1 MSQGCPA
8 PRLASA
14 NPPPAVATLVGHNL
28 AFVHG
33 RLAFDAYRL
42 GKTLQTLSLI
52 FALRSAGIVRARG
65 RQSLWSQAGH
75 GGGGG
80 GGGGGVVVGKVLLVT
95 PASLTSTP
103 GTLPL
108 HPPNP
113 SLNSAPSTNTI
124 TRTLTR
130 RA

>member
-8 PRLASA
+8 PWLASA
-14 NPPPAVATLVGHNL
+14 NPQPAVATLVGHNV

-33 RLAFDAYRL
+33 RLAFDVYRL

-80 GGGGGVVVGKVLLVT
+80 GGDGGGGGGGGGVVVGKVLLVT

-103 GTLPL
+103 GTLAL
-108 HPPNP
+108 HPYP
-113 SLNSAPSTNTI
+113 
-124 TRTLTR
+124 
-130 RA
+130 